1 MHGGSAVVRYL
12 HYIYLTYVT
21 HIEHE
26 GNAKQLKGHYEI
38 DRTVGIIYEKSINN
52 NFMRKF
58 ILYTICRFTL
68 LQGKVN

>member
-1 MHGGSAVVRYL
+1 MRYL
-12 HYIYLTYVT
+12 HCIYLTYVT
-21 HIEHE
+21 HIEQYE

-58 ILYTICRFTL
+58 ILYTIYVDLPYC
-68 LQGKVN
+68 K